1 MKAIKLI
8 NNENIIYMLEKE
20 HFAEALLCNGVEL
33 SMMGLTSAMVF
44 YHLSRTKTLK
54 TDRRLSVI
62 ITISL
67 LIVCIAYLLISLKN
81 YNYRIKYLL
90 DNCEKNCTSKEISFV
105 NNIKRDNNIL
115 TIVLILIQ
123 LLIAYLVFNTV

>member
-1 MKAIKLI
+1 M
-8 NNENIIYMLEKE
+8 EKE

-62 ITISL
+62 I
-67 LIVCIAYLLISLKN
+67 VCIAYLLISLKN
-81 YNYRIKYLL
+81 YRIKYLL
-90 DNCEKNCTSKEISFV
+90 DNCQNDCTNKEISFV
-105 NNIKRDNNIL
+105 NNIKKDNNIL